1 MHQCKTQHRCVQP
14 PRTCAP
20 TKRIHFQAEYSANGN
35 AVVRW
40 LGVIGIT
47 SGRHNVVTMQ
57 PQLQPRP
64 THRAIS
70 ALLVLSAQTCSV
82 SPTAG
87 ARARIEKPQVE
98 SRRCR
103 VANDAF
109 KQPPNGDQLLWRW
122 GTAPT
127 RTHTGTHTR
136 TGTHHHLAHSHC
148 SDKRTRRRAHHLTR
162 RPSMVRADVRLIFDV
177 SAAVWAAGTHVGEQV
192 VGGLVHGLD
201 VRRHDCVLRQGQDK
215 PGQVKLWLRP
225 SRP

>member
-1 MHQCKTQHRCVQP
+1 VVGGDWHHVRSAQRFHHATSIA
-14 PRTCAP
+14 TCW
-20 TKRIHFQAEYSANGN
+20 T
-35 AVVRW
+35 
-40 LGVIGIT
+40 T
-47 SGRHNVVTMQ
+47 CT
-57 PQLQPRP
+57 PRP

-70 ALLVLSAQTCSV
+70 ALLVLSAQACSV
-82 SPTAG
+82 WPTG
-87 ARARIEKPQVE
+87 ARARIQKPQVE

-192 VGGLVHGLD
+192 VAPRTSLCVH
-201 VRRHDCVLRQGQDK
+201 RQNRQGDETT
-215 PGQVKLWLRP
+215 VLT
-225 SRP
+225 